1 MLLTQDQKEAKYVGL
16 RIAMKRQA
24 LGMTQ
29 ENLAEYSG
37 LSANTV
43 YSIESGRYEAK
54 ASSICKIASA
64 LHCSTDSLLLG
75 ESLEKENES
84 NRLLRALSFQA
95 SQKLNDKQLT
105 FFVIQTQ
112 SLLNNIMNY
121 M

>member
-1 MLLTQDQKEAKYVGL
+1 MLLTQDQNEAKTIGL

-64 LHCSTDSLLLG
+64 LQCSTDSLLFG
-75 ESLEKENES
+75 ESPEIENES
-84 NRLLRALSFQA
+84 NRLLRTLSFQA
-95 SQKLNDKQLT
+95 LQKLNDNQLM
-105 FFVIQTQ
+105 FFVYQIQ
-112 SLLNNIMNY
+112 SLLNNIIAY
-121 M
+121 L